1 MCIESLNSIKS
12 LLKSLKLYINMNTEL
27 RKHAKNDFKKDF
39 IKLMNNAVFWKN
51 MENVGNHRAIK
62 LITTEAKK

>member
-1 MCIESLNSIKS
+1 
-12 LLKSLKLYINMNTEL
+12 MNTEL

-39 IKLMNNAVFWKN
+39 IKLMNNAVFWKT